1 MRGLGEMGSHMS
13 VPVREFLKNRRDRAL
28 GTILG
33 NAERDIWQKLTRAE
47 QEGFRKVVIDALNGY
62 HDSVLD
68 LVKAEDGARNDE
80 VIALL
85 ERLDHRISSQ
95 AKAKS

>member
-1 MRGLGEMGSHMS
+1 MG
-13 VPVREFLKNRRDRAL
+13 VPIKDFLKRRRDRAV

-33 NAERDIWQKLTRAE
+33 FAEREIFDSLSEEQQQKLR
-47 QEGFRKVVIDALNGY
+47 RVVLDACNGY

-68 LVKAEDGARNDE
+68 LVNADDSTRNDE

-85 ERLDHRISSQ
+85 ERMDAKLDRSRPPVP
-95 AKAKS
+95 AGLPT